1 MKYLHRSDLSGLLK
15 HLKDDQMFVSHLTK
29 LNRSGIRERRS
40 TRQQSWANTTKQPT
54 DCYDSLY
61 FSTFSNTGW
70 IDHTS
75 RASSNWSEMIYKMLK
90 DLSLLTYLVSDVFW
104 RKAAD
109 NTKVICSHVGVCV
122 LLRTT
127 WMTNHIYIFIMG
139 KKIPWRSSKTK
150 KEKIVNLN
158 QQLRAREWNGPWD
171 ITRGLTYST
180 IFFQNCHVPGHILFG
195 AIFENCSMPLVMLVL
210 WLSMIMDEVDFDREL
225 EGTTK
230 LITSLNINQESAS
243 LKPGR
248 LMMNTIHYRGSIHF
262 FLVSLLLIVDRG
274 GLSRRR
280 QRLAAGNLLV
290 LKYNK

>member
-40 TRQQSWANTTKQPT
+40 MRQQSWANTTKQPT

-61 FSTFSNTGW
+61 FSTSSNTGW

-139 KKIPWRSSKTK
+139 KKNSLAIIEN
-150 KEKIVNLN
+150 KEGK
-158 QQLRAREWNGPWD
+158 
-171 ITRGLTYST
+171 
-180 IFFQNCHVPGHILFG
+180 NC
-195 AIFENCSMPLVMLVL
+195 
-210 WLSMIMDEVDFDREL
+210 
-225 EGTTK
+225 
-230 LITSLNINQESAS
+230 
-243 LKPGR
+243 
-248 LMMNTIHYRGSIHF
+248 
-262 FLVSLLLIVDRG
+262 
-274 GLSRRR
+274 
-280 QRLAAGNLLV
+280 
-290 LKYNK
+290 